1 MYQIANANGVTLAD
15 GDTID
20 IELEEETYR
29 RWVEGW
35 ISANQNLSLLL
46 QVYGSDWITVE
57 TGAIVSGRLSGS
69 RIRLP
74 GADIGSG
81 SPIAPAARPPLAM
94 RSTNA
99 ERSECLS
106 QQTQHS

>member
-35 ISANQNLSLLL
+35 VSSNQTLSLLI
-46 QVYGSDWITVE
+46 QVYR
-57 TGAIVSGRLSGS
+57 GRLDHGRDRGRNRQDSHPIQLPHYN
-69 RIRLP
+69 RAPRAVRLSS
-74 GADIGSG
+74 GSG
-81 SPIAPAARPPLAM
+81 SSATV
-94 RSTNA
+94 SYG
-99 ERSECLS
+99 
-106 QQTQHS
+106 

>member
-35 ISANQNLSLLL
+35 VSSNQDLSLLI
-46 QVYGSDWITVE
+46 QVYGADWITVE
-57 TGAIVSGRLSGS
+57 TGAVTGGTPTPFSYITTGRRVRVRLSN
-69 RIRLP
+69 
-74 GADIGSG
+74 GSG
-81 SPIAPAARPPLAM
+81 SSATVSYEVNQRGEI
-94 RSTNA
+94 
-99 ERSECLS
+99 
-106 QQTQHS
+106 

>member
-57 TGAIVSGRLSGS
+57 TGAIVSGTPVGFSYQTTGRRHRIRISNSSGS
-69 RIRLP
+69 TATVSYEVNQRGEI
-74 GADIGSG
+74 
-81 SPIAPAARPPLAM
+81 
-94 RSTNA
+94 
-99 ERSECLS
+99 
-106 QQTQHS
+106 